1 MFSNFAGKTNKTEQQ
16 TEKQTKTD
24 FNKNSDIAV
33 AMAAVRDLQTQ
44 QSLRLGAPLATKSVL
59 LIRAVQKVSAFF
71 FLERAQSA
79 IYSHTKK
86 SFSIT
91 HD

>member
-59 LIRAVQKVSAFF
+59 LIRAVQKVSTFF
-71 FLERAQSA
+71 WNEHKTRSTVIPRKVFQ
-79 IYSHTKK
+79 
-86 SFSIT
+86 
-91 HD
+91 